1 MYTRFRFL
9 IMTTAAAAAV
19 FTLPLLATRV
29 THVDDGGVTFIAG
42 DRTRAAF
49 AKGEPLLE
57 TPGYKIHASRRVT
70 PGMAEI
76 HTRDTDILYVL
87 DGAATIVTG
96 GHALDAKP
104 VAPFEIRG
112 STVEG
117 GVERRLTKGD
127 VLVVPNGV
135 PHWFKTVD
143 GALLYYVVKTT
154 ADAER
159 TEVDHAAATI
169 DLTTTEGVA
178 LVKGTWRYR
187 DAQIATVD
195 FRAPD
200 AEGQPTGPSIETHD
214 ALPKAGVLD
223 FDDSEWAAIE
233 PSTLSQRRGTGRLSF
248 NWYRIAVT
256 VPERI
261 GGYDPTGST
270 VTLETTLDDYAEI
283 WVDGELPRQVG
294 QRGGSLIAGWNA
306 PNRLVIGRDVH
317 PGQKIQLAIFGSN
330 GPLSNPP
337 TNFIWIRDARLLFHA
352 GERGP
357 LAVPPQEVN
366 VEIVRKDPAIDAI
379 VGPNPKAHKLA
390 EGFRFTEG
398 PVWDAAT
405 EALLFSD
412 PNANVIYRYSDASG
426 LSIFRSASGYAGD
439 DLAEY
444 KQPGSNGLAFDR
456 KGRLTINEHGN
467 RRVTRLEPDGR
478 VTTLADRFDGR
489 RLNSPNDLVYRSD
502 GALFF
507 TDPPFGLPSVFTDPR
522 KELPFS
528 GVYSL
533 TQGTLRLLVDDLS
546 GPNGLAF
553 SPDERTL
560 YVGNWDE
567 KRKVVMAYD
576 VDLAGTLSNGRVF
589 IDLTAA
595 AGEDAIDGIKVD
607 REGHVYVSGPGGLW
621 VLSRTGAH
629 LGTIVL
635 PRHVH
640 NMAWGGRDGRTLFL
654 CARDRLYRMTL
665 RVPGASSAS

>member
-576 VDLAGTLSNGRVF
+576 VDVAGTLSNGRVF

-607 REGHVYVSGPGGLW
+607 REGQRVCVRPRRS
-621 VLSRTGAH
+621 
-629 LGTIVL
+629 LGIVE
-635 PRHVH
+635 
-640 NMAWGGRDGRTLFL
+640 DGRSPRDDRAAPS
-654 CARDRLYRMTL
+654 CA
-665 RVPGASSAS
+665 